1 MFGLKRAASARAVGA
16 AVVTGYGLREF
27 RERFQIENAKMM
39 RNAGDS
45 VVD

>member
-1 MFGLKRAASARAVGA
+1 MFGLKRSATARAVGDA
-16 AVVTGYGLREF
+16 IVTGYSLREF

-39 RNAGDS
+39 SQAGDS